1 MWLADFSIE
10 NPVKV
15 TVGVILVC
23 LFGLLSFFGI
33 PVQLT
38 PEVSKPVISVMT
50 RWPGA
55 SPEEVEKEIAAKQEE
70 QLQGVE
76 GMTEFKSYCFDS
88 FCEVEMEFLVGT
100 DIDSTIVKV
109 NSRLNQV
116 RDYPEDADKP
126 VVRTVSASS
135 SHITYINL
143 LPLPPSR
150 EQVLALQAA
159 HPHLAEALAPILA
172 EPQIDVTRIYY
183 LAQRHPEIE
192 ELTVS
197 NPNPQLL
204 RQFAEDKLKPLFEQ
218 VKGVAQGDIFG
229 GSRMQLRVVVNPTQ
243 LAAHQVTIAD
253 LRRALAGENVDIS
266 AGDLWEGK
274 RRYVIRT
281 LGRYES
287 VEQVHDTIVAYR
299 DGAPVYVRDLARVEL
314 GVAKP
319 EGMAHQRGVNMI
331 TIAIQRESGS
341 NVLEVME
348 GVRRVIA
355 ELNDG
360 ALKVRGLQLVQSY
373 DETVYIY
380 SATALVKDN
389 IYAGSILAIIT
400 LLLFLRDWRSVLV
413 IAVSIPI
420 CGIGTFLV
428 IRLLGRSINVI
439 SLAGIAFAVGIVV
452 DNANIV
458 LENIFTYYQK
468 GYRPREAASRG
479 TADVWSA
486 ILAGTL
492 TNLAV
497 FLPVI
502 FIQEEAGQLFRD
514 ISIAI
519 SAGIAFSLLVALTV
533 VPVAA
538 SRFLREKDLAYL
550 SEIDPQKHWLDAIGH
565 RFVEWVTRVNENL
578 LGGRIGPP
586 MMWCWIALF
595 VVGVL
600 GMVPAPIR
608 PWERWPYWYPQANP
622 KHLAAALAVC
632 ALFVPLAF
640 RFRRTAV
647 VAATI
652 AGSLGLSYKL
662 MPNAEYLPEGNKNL
676 VFASLLPP
684 PGYNVEQMI
693 KVGELVEER
702 LRPYWDAKPGTPEA
716 AQLEGPPIDNFFLVA
731 RRGMVFMGARSAE
744 PERASELVP
753 VLRKATQGLPGII
766 SFANQSS
773 LFERSLSSGRSI
785 DIEITGPD
793 LPTLIGLGR
802 GIMGKVGEL
811 YPPGTETSVRPIPS
825 LDLGSPEIHVVRN
838 AEKAAQRG
846 LNTADLGYMINAL
859 VDGAYAGTYWHEGRE
874 IDLVIYGD
882 DSFSRQTQDIAQ
894 LPIGTP
900 GGELVRIGDVADVVM
915 SSGPEQINRVDRER
929 AITIAVQ
936 PGPEVPLEV
945 AMDRIETEIL
955 KPLRED
961 VRYGGLYHFHLAGTA
976 DKLKQ
981 MRNALSG
988 SLLLALL
995 ITFLLMAGL
1004 YESFVYPVIIM
1015 VTVPLGTVGSFLL
1028 LWLMSFYTI
1037 QRLDALTMLGV
1048 IILVGTVVNNAILVI
1063 DQALILIRREGM
1075 HYRQAIIEST
1085 RGRIRPIFMT
1095 TGTTVLGLVPLV
1107 VLPGAGSELYRG
1119 LGAVM
1124 LGGLTISTMFT
1135 LFLIPLMFCMTYE
1148 LQDWLW
1154 PKTDAAEPALNQE
1167 TSSQNLP
1174 QPLEAVGSS
1183 TA

>member
-15 TVGVILVC
+15 TVGVILLC
-23 LFGLLSFFGI
+23 LFGTLAFFGI
-33 PVQLT
+33 PIQLT
-38 PEVSKPVISVMT
+38 PEVSKPVISVNT

-55 SPEEVEKEIAAKQEE
+55 SPEEIEKEIVAKQEE

-76 GMTEFKSYCFDS
+76 GMTDFKSYCFDS

-150 EQVLALQAA
+150 DEILALQEQ
-159 HPHLAEALAPILA
+159 HPQLAEALAPVLA
-172 EPQIDVTRIYY
+172 EPEIDVTRIYY
-183 LAQRHPEIE
+183 LAQRHPEVS
-192 ELTVS
+192 ELIAG
-197 NPNPQLL
+197 NPDPQSL
-204 RQFAEDKLKPLFEQ
+204 RQFAEDKLKPVFEQ

-229 GSRMQLRVVVNPTQ
+229 GSRTQLRVVVNPSQ
-243 LAAHQVTIAD
+243 LAARQVTIAD
-253 LRRALAGENVDIS
+253 LRRALAGENVDVS
-266 AGDLWEGK
+266 AGDMWEGK

-287 VEQVHDTIVAYR
+287 TDQVEDTIVAYR

-314 GVAKP
+314 GLAKP

-331 TIAIQRESGS
+331 TIAIQREDGS
-341 NVLEVME
+341 NVLEVMD
-348 GVRRVIA
+348 GVRRVIS

-360 ALKVRGLQLVQSY
+360 VLKVRGLQLLQSY

-380 SATALVKDN
+380 SATALVKEN
-389 IYAGSILAIIT
+389 IYAGSILAILT

-458 LENIFTYYQK
+458 LENIFTYYQR
-468 GYRPREAASRG
+468 GLRPREAASQG

-519 SAGIAFSLLVALTV
+519 SAGVAISLLVALTV

-550 SEIDPQKHWLDAIGH
+550 NEIDPKKHRLDAIGH
-565 RFVEWVTRVNENL
+565 RFVEWVTRVNESL
-578 LGGRIGPP
+578 LDGRIGALAL
-586 MMWCWIALF
+586 WCWITLF

-600 GMVPAPIR
+600 GLVPAPIR
-608 PWERWPYWYPQANP
+608 SWEHWPYWYPDANV
-622 KHLAAALAVC
+622 KLLALALAASTA
-632 ALFVPLAF
+632 FVPLAF

-647 VAATI
+647 VLATI
-652 AGSLGLSYKL
+652 AGALGLSYKL

-676 VFASLLPP
+676 IIASLLPP

-693 KVGELVEER
+693 KLGVIVEER
-702 LRPYWDAKPGTPEA
+702 LRPYWDAKPGSPQA
-716 AQLEGPPIDNFFLVA
+716 AQLDGPPIDNFFLVA

-753 VLRKATQGLPGII
+753 VLRKATEGLPGVI

-785 DIEITGPD
+785 DVEITGPE
-793 LPTLIGLGR
+793 LTSLISLGR
-802 GIMGKVGEL
+802 NIMGKVGEL
-811 YPPGTETSVRPIPS
+811 YPPETETAVRPVPS

-838 AEKAAQRG
+838 REKAAQRG
-846 LNTADLGYMINAL
+846 VNTADLGYMVNAL

-882 DSFSRQTQDIAQ
+882 DSYSRQTQDIAQ

-900 GGELVRIGDVADVVM
+900 AGELIRIGDVADVVM

-929 AITIAVQ
+929 AITIQVR
-936 PGPEVPLEV
+936 PGPEVPLEL
-945 AMDRIETEIL
+945 AMDQIEREVL

-961 VRYGGLYHFHLAGTA
+961 AHYGGLYHFRLAGTA

-981 MRNALSG
+981 MRGALST
-988 SLLLALL
+988 SLILAVV

-1004 YESFVYPVIIM
+1004 YESFLYPAIIM

-1028 LWLMSFYTI
+1028 LWLMNFYTI
-1037 QRLDALTMLGV
+1037 QRMDSLTMLGV
-1048 IILVGTVVNNAILVI
+1048 IILIGTVVNNAILVI
-1063 DQALILIRREGM
+1063 DQALILIRREGQ
-1075 HYRQAIIEST
+1075 HYRQAIVEST

-1135 LFLIPLMFCMTYE
+1135 LFLIPLMFCMAYE
-1148 LQDWLW
+1148 LQEWLW
-1154 PKTDAAEPALNQE
+1154 PKKAVALAAPTAVQGEQ
-1167 TSSQNLP
+1167 TLP
-1174 QPLEAVGSS
+1174 LDSLA
-1183 TA
+1183 

>member
-23 LFGLLSFFGI
+23 LFGMLAFFGI
-33 PVQLT
+33 PIQLT
-38 PEVSKPVISVMT
+38 PEVSKPVISVNT

-55 SPEEVEKEIAAKQEE
+55 SPEEIEKEIVAKQEE

-76 GMTEFKSYCFDS
+76 GMTSFKSYCFDS
-88 FCEVEMEFLVGT
+88 FAEVEMEFLVGT

-150 EQVLALQAA
+150 EQILALQAA
-159 HPHLAEALAPILA
+159 QPQLASVLAPVLA
-172 EPQIDVTRIYY
+172 EPEIDVTRVYY
-183 LAQRHPEIE
+183 LAQKHPEIGQ
-192 ELTVS
+192 LLLGDL
-197 NPNPQLL
+197 NPQTL
-204 RQFAEDKLKPLFEQ
+204 RQFAEDKLKPVFEQ
-218 VKGVAQGDIFG
+218 VKGVAQADIFG
-229 GSRMQLRVVVNPTQ
+229 GSRSQLRVVVNPAQ
-243 LAAHQVTIAD
+243 LAARQVTVAD
-253 LRRALAGENVDIS
+253 LRRALAGENVDVS

-287 VEQVHDTIVAYR
+287 VGQVEDSIVAYR
-299 DGAPVYVRDLARVEL
+299 DGAPVYVRDIARVEL
-314 GVAKP
+314 GLAKP

-331 TIAIQRESGS
+331 TLAIQREDGS
-341 NVLEVME
+341 NVLEVMA
-348 GVRRVIA
+348 GVKRVIA
-355 ELNDG
+355 EMNAG
-360 ALKVRGLQLVQSY
+360 ILKVRGLQFMQSY

-380 SATALVKDN
+380 SATKLVKDN

-458 LENIFTYYQK
+458 LENIFSYYQK
-468 GYRPREAASRG
+468 GLRPREAASQG

-550 SEIDPQKHWLDAIGH
+550 DQIDPKKHWLDALGH
-565 RFVEWVTRVNENL
+565 GFVDWVTRVNERL
-578 LGGRIGPP
+578 LNGRIGALAL
-586 MMWCWIALF
+586 WCWIALF
-595 VVGVL
+595 AVGML
-600 GMVPAPIR
+600 GLVPAPVR

-622 KHLAAALAVC
+622 KLLAAALAAA
-632 ALFVPLAF
+632 ALFVPFAF

-647 VAATI
+647 VLATI

-684 PGYNVEQMI
+684 PGYNVEKMI
-693 KVGELVEER
+693 DLGIVVEER
-702 LRPYWDAKPGTPEA
+702 LRPYWDAKPGSPEA

-731 RRGMVFMGARSAE
+731 RRGQVFMGARSAD
-744 PERASELVP
+744 PERAAELVP
-753 VLRKATQGLPGII
+753 VLRKATEGLPGVIA
-766 SFANQSS
+766 FANQSS

-785 DIEITGPD
+785 DIEITGPE
-793 LPTLIGLGR
+793 LQTLISLGR
-802 GIMGKVGEL
+802 GIMGRVGEL
-811 YPPGTETSVRPIPS
+811 YPPETETAARPVPS

-838 AEKAAQRG
+838 REKAAHRG
-846 LNTADLGYMINAL
+846 VNTAELGYMINAL

-882 DSFSRQTQDIAQ
+882 DSYSRQTQDIAQ

-900 GGELVRIGDVADVVM
+900 SGELVRIGDVADVVM

-929 AITIAVQ
+929 AITIQVR
-936 PGPEVPLEV
+936 PGPNVPLEV
-945 AMDRIETEIL
+945 AMQRIDEEIL
-955 KPLRED
+955 RPLRED
-961 VRYGGLYHFHLAGTA
+961 ARYGGLYHFQLAGTA
-976 DKLKQ
+976 DKLRQ
-981 MRNALSG
+981 MRTALAG
-988 SLLLALL
+988 SLLLAVL

-1004 YESFVYPVIIM
+1004 YESFVYPAIIM

-1028 LWLMSFYTI
+1028 LWLMNFYTI
-1037 QRLDALTMLGV
+1037 QRMDSLTMLGV
-1048 IILVGTVVNNAILVI
+1048 IILIGTVVNNAILVI
-1063 DQALILIRREGM
+1063 DQTLLLIRRDGM
-1075 HYRQAIIEST
+1075 HYRQAVMEST

-1135 LFLIPLMFCMTYE
+1135 LFLIPLMFVMVYE
-1148 LQDWLW
+1148 LQEWLW
-1154 PKTDAAEPALNQE
+1154 PTRAVESSAAVVA
-1167 TSSQNLP
+1167 
-1174 QPLEAVGSS
+1174 EA
-1183 TA
+1183 APDR